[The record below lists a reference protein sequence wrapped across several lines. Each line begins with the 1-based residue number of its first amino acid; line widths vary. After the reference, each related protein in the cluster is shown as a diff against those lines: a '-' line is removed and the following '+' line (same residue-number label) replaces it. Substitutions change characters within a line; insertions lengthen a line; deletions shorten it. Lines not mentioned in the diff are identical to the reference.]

1 MKLEY
6 FLLCLDL
13 NRSEINQMFN
23 RNKAGLL
30 VFSGGGGGGER
41 WGLEELANINITL
54 CNC

>member
-6 FLLCLDL
+6 LLLCLDL

-23 RNKAGLL
+23 RNKARLL
-30 VFSGGGGGGER
+30 VFSGGGGGG
-41 WGLEELANINITL
+41 GLEELAKINITL